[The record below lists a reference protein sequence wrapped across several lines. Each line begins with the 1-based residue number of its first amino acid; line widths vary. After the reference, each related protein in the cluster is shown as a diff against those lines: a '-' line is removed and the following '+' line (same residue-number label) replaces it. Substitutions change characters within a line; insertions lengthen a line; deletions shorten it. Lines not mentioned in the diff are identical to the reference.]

1 MSNSGKVWDIREAY
15 KLRRNNSWE
24 DKGNL
29 GLSGGGNSAPSL
41 LNVID
46 KINITV
52 SSDSSDFGDLTVARD
67 NMIKGGG
74 QRVSGM
80 FAGGTT
86 PSSSTVIEKVIFVS
100 GGGGTDYGDLTTA
113 GYTGGKAANN
123 HREVYRYTEGGR
135 TTNISYYDYLGA
147 ASGGK
152 TADFG
157 DSTVTTEGQI
167 QPLCDGVRGI
177 SGGGST
183 APTTQINTLESFTLM
198 SLGNAVDFGDLN
210 NTLRNGAGVSSKTRG
225 IVGGGLFFNS
235 PSPGSSNQTYN
246 VLDYVTIASA
256 GNATDFGDLS
266 QSRQC
271 TAIDNTTRGVFLGG
285 YIYPSAPS
293 NTAINTMDIV
303 EIATTGNATDF
314 GDLSQNTRQNGS
326 VSNGHGGLEVGLQL
340 PSVTYMP
347 GSGRALM
354 MGGENPSGIT
364 ATMDLTVITTLGNS
378 SDFGDLTDSRNN
390 NASSGS
396 VTRAI
401 SAGGNAPGYSDVI
414 DYVEMQSQGNAADF
428 GNLQTGRRDPGS
440 TASTTRIVYGG
451 GDSNGSTVVDTI
463 GYNTIATVGNASDF
477 GNLTQARRVVGTGNI
492 TRGLFLGG
500 YLAPG
505 GTYVNTVDYIT
516 IGSTGNATDFG
527 DLSGTPAYGGASSS
541 STRALYGGGQTPST
555 VNTIDYFTIAS
566 TGNATDFGDL
576 TVARAGVPSTSNSTR
591 AIWMGGYEP
600 SYNGTIDYVTI
611 ASTGNAID
619 FGDLFDQ
626 KGQGGATSDSHGGLQ
641 SS

>member
-347 GSGRALM
+347 GSGRAFI
-354 MGGENPSGIT
+354 GGGDPGNSNIIQILHIP
-364 ATMDLTVITTLGNS
+364 TLGNTS
-378 SDFGDLTDSRNN
+378 NFGDLTQGRYELG
-390 NASSGS
+390 ALGS
-396 VTRAI
+396 HTRAVF
-401 SAGGNAPGYSDVI
+401 GGGKYDSTIVNII
-414 DYVEMQSQGNAADF
+414 DSVEMQSQGNAADF
-428 GNLQTGRRDPGS
+428 GD
-440 TASTTRIVYGG
+440 
-451 GDSNGSTVVDTI
+451 
-463 GYNTIATVGNASDF
+463 
-477 GNLTQARRVVGTGNI
+477 LTQARHKGGALSSS
-492 TRGLFLGG
+492 TRGVWGG
-500 YLAPG
+500 GQTPSNVNIIDYATIASVGNATDFGDLTAVNVGVTGLASPTRGVFIG
-505 GTYVNTVDYIT
+505 GNDGSALNVIQYIT
-516 IGSTGNATDFG
+516 IASTGNATDFG
-527 DLSGTPAYGGASSS
+527 DTA
-541 STRALYGGGQTPST
+541 TST
-555 VNTIDYFTIAS
+555 VQNAGGSASETRGLSSGGYIAPGSVNNIQYITIAS

-576 TVARAGVPSTSNSTR
+576 TTSRSSLSATSNNIRSIAASGEET
-591 AIWMGGYEP
+591 
-600 SYNGTIDYVTI
+600 NVIDFVTI
-611 ASTGNAID
+611 ASTGNATD
-619 FGDLFDQ
+619 FGDIIANRNIMN
-626 KGQGGATSDSHGGLQ
+626 GGTSDSHGGLQ
-641 SS
+641 A